1 MSIKTATL
9 FVALGIGAMAAPMIG
24 NARVFVDIDVAP
36 PAPQVEIVPAARV
49 GYVWAPGYWNY
60 DGHQH
65 VWSNGHYIR
74 EHRGHQWVNDS
85 WEQRGTRWHHEA
97 GHWN

>member
-9 FVALGIGAMAAPMIG
+9 FVALGIGAAAAPMIS
-24 NARVFVDIDVAP
+24 NARVYVDVDIAP
-36 PAPQVEIVPAARV
+36 PAAQVEVIPAARV

-60 DGHQH
+60 SGHQH
-65 VWSNGHYIR
+65 VWAGGHYIR
-74 EHRGHQWVNDS
+74 ERRGHEWVGDT
-85 WEQRGTRWHHEA
+85 WEQRGTRWHHEG